1 VKKNIHI
8 VIISLFFSFI
18 IWGSIS
24 LSKDYYITIDIPVR
38 IINFPPNY
46 SSGSQLP
53 EKISAKIRG
62 NGWKLISLNLSS
74 EQEYFVSAGSDT
86 GKKYINLYNSL
97 TDNQWL
103 ASDMEVLKIIPD
115 TLSIYIEKVTE
126 KKVRILPDLDLD
138 FKQGY
143 GLASE
148 ILLSPDSTQIVGPM
162 SVLRDLNFIQTER
175 TEISK
180 LDSRKF
186 EMAKVKNIRGITT
199 DISEVT
205 INLDVQKIV
214 DKNFD
219 NVPVVINDIPVNRN
233 VVLLPGNIS
242 VGVRAGIDI
251 LAKLTKDKIN
261 LSVNYND
268 IVMDTVGT
276 IAPKVSLPD
285 NVSMIYLKPE
295 RLRYIIKKF
304 K

>member
-1 VKKNIHI
+1 MKKNIHI

-219 NVPVVINDIPVNRN
+219 NLPVTIIDIPGDRE
-233 VVLLPGNIS
+233 VVLLPNRVSIGIHGGINILGKLNENNFKAYIYYRDVVLDTLGS
-242 VGVRAGIDI
+242 VTPNIEIPAN
-251 LAKLTKDKIN
+251 T
-261 LSVNYND
+261 
-268 IVMDTVGT
+268 
-276 IAPKVSLPD
+276 SL
-285 NVSMIYLKPE
+285 IYIKPE
-295 RLRYIIKKF
+295 RLRYIIKKYN
-304 K
+304 